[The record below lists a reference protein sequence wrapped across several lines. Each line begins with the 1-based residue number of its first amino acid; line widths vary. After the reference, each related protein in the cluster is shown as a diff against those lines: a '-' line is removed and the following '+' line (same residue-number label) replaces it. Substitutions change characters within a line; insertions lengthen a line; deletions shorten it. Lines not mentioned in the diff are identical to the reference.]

1 MVKLNIKLPNHFLDE
16 EVRNDYVVTS
26 DMKKVWAI
34 ELDLLN
40 ELLRVCKKN
49 NIKIFASGGT
59 MLGAVRHNGFI
70 PWDDDIDMMMFRE
83 DYNKLCQIAENE
95 FKHPYFFQTEWTD
108 RGSLR
113 GHAQLRNSET
123 TGILKN
129 ELDFNYTFNQGI
141 FIDIFPLDTVIDNER
156 LFKKQF
162 KKVQKY
168 KKRYRRL
175 SEISDRYKNCSNNK
189 IKHFIKTIISATF
202 GKMIKKQKKPIYD
215 FYYKKYEDECQRYNY
230 KNNTKYISTLSFMF
244 DNEQHFKYRC
254 DYENLIDMDFEFIK
268 IPIGANYDHALT
280 KRYGNYK
287 LFEKGTSYHGGI
299 IFDVDKP
306 YTEYLEKNK

>member
-1 MVKLNIKLPNHFLDE
+1 MNLE
-16 EVRNDYVVTS
+16 EETKCGYTIPHA
-26 DMKKVWAI
+26 MKQVWALQM
-34 ELDLLN
+34 EMAKKLVD
-40 ELLRVCKKN
+40 VCERHGLM
-49 NIKIFASGGT
+49 IWMDSGT
-59 MLGAVRHNGFI
+59 LLGAVRHHGFI
-70 PWDDDIDMMMFRE
+70 PWDDDIDMMMFRK

-129 ELDFNYTFNQGI
+129 ELDFKYTFNQGI
-141 FIDIFPLDTVIDNER
+141 FIDIFPLDTVIDNEK

-162 KKVQKY
+162 KKVKKY
-168 KKRYRRL
+168 KNRYRRL

-189 IKHFIKTIISATF
+189 IKHFIKIIISVTL
-202 GKMIKKQKKPIYD
+202 GKIIKKQKKPIYE
-215 FYYKKYEDECQRYNY
+215 FYYKKYEDECQRYND

-244 DNEQHFKYRC
+244 DNEQHFKYRS

-299 IFDVDKP
+299 IFDVDKS